1 MNTYLTLQQL
11 LINIQGQLRQAF
23 PGTYWIKAELAGVRR
38 VGSHVYFELIQIS
51 SGQKVAQIKG
61 TAFYGEGTQAIKA
74 FEQTTGQQF
83 TEGIKIGLRA
93 SVNYHPVYGLSLNL
107 LELDAELTIGG
118 IELQR
123 KQTLERLLRN
133 NPMHLSLRDGVYITP
148 NKLLPLASV
157 LQKVAVIT
165 SRTSDAYADLKHCL
179 ETNDYGYRFQTE
191 LYEALVHG
199 YNAASS
205 IVDALARIKSSG
217 VQYDVVILSRGGG
230 APADFLPFDDY
241 DLALSIALFP
251 TPVLTGI
258 GHQMNQGIADFFA
271 RVHMKTPTM
280 AAQFLID
287 HNHLFEK
294 KLGMMSA
301 AINQTATALL
311 SYKKNRFMM
320 LQSRFGSATREAL
333 QDKRYQLQHVASN
346 LYPAGF
352 RLIHTQKTKVLTK
365 SSQISFRLP
374 FYFAAANTNLLHL
387 KEHIQ
392 SLSPDRLLKRGFAM
406 IRKDGNYIVG
416 EELKQGD
423 HVEIILHTERYEAT
437 INKKIQP

>member
-11 LINIQGQLRQAF
+11 LLNIQGQLRQAF
-23 PGTYWIKAELAGVRR
+23 PGSYWIKAELAGVRR

-61 TAFYGEGTQAIKA
+61 TAFYSEGTQAIQA
-74 FEQTTGQQF
+74 FEQTTGQKF

-123 KQTLERLLRN
+123 KQTLDLLLRN

-148 NKLLPLASV
+148 NKLLSLAPV
-157 LQKVAVIT
+157 VQKVAIIT
-165 SRTSDAYADLKHCL
+165 SPTSDAYADLKHCL
-179 ETNDYGYRFQTE
+179 ETNDYGYRFHTE

-205 IVDALARIKSSG
+205 IMDALDRIRSSDS
-217 VQYDVVILSRGGG
+217 QYDVVILTRGGG

-241 DLALSIALFP
+241 NLALNIALFP
-251 TPVLTGI
+251 TPILTGI

-301 AINQTATALL
+301 SINQTAAALL
-311 SYKKNRFMM
+311 AYNKNRFMM

-333 QDKRYQLQHVASN
+333 QHKRYQLQNVESN
-346 LYPAGF
+346 LYPASF
-352 RLIHTQKTKVLTK
+352 RLINAQESKVLMK
-365 SSQISFRLP
+365 SAQISFRLP
-374 FYFAAANTNLLHL
+374 FYFAAANKNLLHL
-387 KEHIQ
+387 KEHVQ

-406 IRKDGNYIVG
+406 IRKNGSFVVG
-416 EELKQGD
+416 SGLNPGD
-423 HVEIILHTERYEAT
+423 NVEIVLHEESYEAT
-437 INKKIQP
+437 INRKIQP

>member
-11 LINIQGQLRQAF
+11 LLNIQGQLRQAF
-23 PGTYWIKAELAGVRR
+23 PGSYWIKAELAGVRR

-61 TAFYGEGTQAIKA
+61 TAFYGEGTQAIHA
-74 FEQTTGQQF
+74 FEQTTGQRF

-93 SVNYHPVYGLSLNL
+93 AVSYHPVYGLSLNL

-123 KQTLERLLRN
+123 KQTLDLLLRN
-133 NPMHLSLRDGVYITP
+133 NAMLLSLQDGVYITP
-148 NKLLPLASV
+148 NKLLPLPPV
-157 LQKVAVIT
+157 VQKVAIIT
-165 SRTSDAYADLKHCL
+165 SKTSDAYADLMHCL
-179 ETNDYGYRFQTE
+179 ETNDHGYRFHTE

-199 YNAASS
+199 YNAAAS
-205 IVDALARIKSSG
+205 IMEALGRIKASG
-217 VQYDVVILSRGGG
+217 IRYDVVILTRGGG

-241 DLALSIALFP
+241 DLALNIALFP
-251 TPVLTGI
+251 TPILTGI

-294 KLGMMSA
+294 RLSMMSG
-301 AINQTATALL
+301 AINQTATSLMA
-311 SYKKNRFMM
+311 YKNSRFMM
-320 LQSRFGSATREAL
+320 LQSRLGSATKEAL
-333 QDKRYQLQHVASN
+333 QHKCYQLRNVESG
-346 LYPAGF
+346 LYPATF
-352 RLIHTQKTKVLTK
+352 RLLKNQDSKIMMK
-365 SSQISFRLP
+365 SAQISFRLP
-374 FYFAAANTNLLHL
+374 FYFAATQKNLLHL

-392 SLSPDRLLKRGFAM
+392 SLSPDRLLRRGFAM
-406 IRKDGNYIVG
+406 IRKDGSYVVG
-416 EELKQGD
+416 SELNEGD
-423 HVEIILHTERYEAT
+423 NVEIVLHKESYEAAIT
-437 INKKIQP
+437 RKL